1 MTIEKVRH
9 HYRRFGMQAIAPKAW
24 GEEFEIKMRVDEAA
38 PPPPFNRVGP
48 LAVVDVS
55 GPLVHRSH
63 WAWDSYEG
71 IVARVAAA
79 FDSDAEAVVMRIDS
93 PGGDVEGCFDA
104 ARTLRALAA
113 KQTKPLLAFADGM
126 AASAAYA
133 LACAASRI
141 IVSPTSSVGSIGIIE
156 GMRDQT
162 VADAAMGQRFAII
175 ASGEHKADGN
185 PHVPITEKALANLQS
200 QVDGMAQLFF
210 GLVEELRGFPAAK
223 AKALEARMLFGANA
237 VAAKLA
243 DEVLAWSSLAHGT
256 VPKSAHV
263 GPAKPAARSKG
274 KAMNLQQ
281 HVAWAAEHGDDEEK
295 EAAKKCLAA
304 LDGDGDGDGKDEK
317 KDGDG
322 EKDKAEGKKA
332 EAEPEK
338 RVEKAEGKKAE
349 AEEKKADAKSKA
361 GYEKEDEKEA
371 EGKKAHAAHAD
382 TLALAARVH
391 RLEAEKA
398 EQADAE
404 ARAAL
409 LAKRPD
415 FAPEIVATLAKA
427 SIAQLEEAV
436 KTWPRIGSKLGQ
448 AAAASQATGTR
459 GRAQDGHTSIYEDRP
474 LSALS
479 EGEYIL
485 RKMGGELELE
495 GIADQG
501 RALSLGPMT
510 PAQASAFLKKRS
522 AEKGAL

>member
-263 GPAKPAARSKG
+263 GLAKPAARSKG
-274 KAMNLQQ
+274 KAMNLKQ
-281 HVAWAAEHGDDEEK
+281 HMAWAAEHGDDEEK

-304 LDGDGDGDGKDEK
+304 LDGDGDGKDEK

-404 ARAAL
+404 KRSAL

-415 FAPEIVATLAKA
+415 FSPEIVATLAKA

-436 KTWPRIGSKLGQ
+436 KTWPRIGSKLGN

-459 GRAQDGHTSIYEDRP
+459 GRAQGGAPSIHDDRP
-474 LSALS
+474 LSNMTEAQF
-479 EGEYIL
+479 ID
-485 RKMGGELELE
+485 RKMGFEVELE
-495 GIADQG
+495 GITETERG
-501 RALSLGPMT
+501 LSLGPMT
-510 PAQASAFLKKRS
+510 PAQAQAFLKNRS
-522 AEKGAL
+522 AEKGGV